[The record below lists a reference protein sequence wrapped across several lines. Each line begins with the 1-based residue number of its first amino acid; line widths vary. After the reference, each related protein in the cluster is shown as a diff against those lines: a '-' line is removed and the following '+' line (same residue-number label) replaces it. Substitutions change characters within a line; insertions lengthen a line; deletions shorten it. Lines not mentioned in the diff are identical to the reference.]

1 MKIGLMGLGTVGTGV
16 VHLIN
21 QNGKNIEK
29 KIGEKIEIKKIL
41 VKDPNKKRTPLA
53 EGKIT
58 FDANDILED
67 EEIDVVVEVMGKE
80 HPALEYIIK
89 ALKKR

>member
-29 KIGEKIEIKKIL
+29 
-41 VKDPNKKRTPLA
+41 R
-53 EGKIT
+53 
-58 FDANDILED
+58 
-67 EEIDVVVEVMGKE
+67 
-80 HPALEYIIK
+80 
-89 ALKKR
+89 